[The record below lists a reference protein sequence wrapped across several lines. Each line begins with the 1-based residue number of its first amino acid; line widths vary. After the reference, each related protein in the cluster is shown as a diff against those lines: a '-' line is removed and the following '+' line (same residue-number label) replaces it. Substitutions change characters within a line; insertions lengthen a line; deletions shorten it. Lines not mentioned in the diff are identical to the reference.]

1 VSFDFSPLEGLA
13 LIEAIRFS
21 RWEYAAV
28 NAVHILGIA
37 LLVGGTVPMVLRLFG
52 LWPETR
58 RADLMRVLTVTA
70 GGGLTLALASGFL
83 LFATRASEYAAH
95 PALQLKL
102 VLVATGTASALHAHA
117 RHGRTLDGAARWAT
131 TRIAVVSIVC
141 WIGALAAG
149 RLIAFIEPAP

>member
-1 VSFDFSPLEGLA
+1 MAIDFSLLEGLA
-13 LIEAIRFS
+13 FVEAVRFS
-21 RWEYAAV
+21 RWGYAAV

-37 LLVGGTVPMVLRLFG
+37 LLVGGAVPMVLRLFG

-58 RADLMRVLTVTA
+58 RADLLRVLSVTA
-70 GGGLTLALASGFL
+70 GSGLVLALASGLL

-117 RHGRTLDGAARWAT
+117 RHGRTLDGAARWAII
-131 TRIAVVSIVC
+131 RIAVVSIVC